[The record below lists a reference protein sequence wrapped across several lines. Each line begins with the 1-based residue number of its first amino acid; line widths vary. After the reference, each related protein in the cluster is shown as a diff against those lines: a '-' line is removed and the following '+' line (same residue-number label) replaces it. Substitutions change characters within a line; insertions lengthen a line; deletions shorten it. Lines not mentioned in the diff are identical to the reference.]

1 MWTLIVGCVS
11 DISHMSRMLVKTQV
25 RLVTLARAPVW
36 RPGLVI
42 RTGEGAD
49 IIGSG
54 KLTRLG

>member
-25 RLVTLARAPVW
+25 RLATLARAPVW

-49 IIGSG
+49 IIG
-54 KLTRLG
+54 